1 MKANFFYLMLAALGF
16 VACSHNEDLGT
27 LVPEN
32 EIPSFKFET
41 LKSHQAK
48 NVTRSA
54 DDEVVEN
61 DNQEDPEEITI
72 IICSWD
78 EWGRTSRN
86 CRGFGLCHFQWFPD
100 WNSLVEE
107 TEEREDM
114 AESIITEEVADDPF
128 VAEVK
133 EDTLGNRYMDIV
145 LAEPIGASNISNM
158 PSLNL
163 DTDVYSE
170 NPIQNDSLETYVV
183 LKQGTYEFNPSLG
196 SYGGYR
202 VDVEK

>member
-1 MKANFFYLMLAALGF
+1 MKTKQLLFMLAALGF

-27 LVPEN
+27 FVPES
-32 EIPSFKFET
+32 EIPGFKFET
-41 LKSHQAK
+41 LKSYQAK

-54 DDEVVEN
+54 DYEVVEN
-61 DNQEDPEEITI
+61 DNQEEPEEITI

-78 EWGRTSRN
+78 GWGRTSRN
-86 CRGFGLCHFQWFPD
+86 CTGFGLCHFEWFPN
-100 WNSLVEE
+100 WKSLFEE
-107 TEEREDM
+107 KEERGEMD
-114 AESIITEEVADDPF
+114 ESIITEEVADDPF

-163 DTDVYSE
+163 DTDVFSE
-170 NPIQNDSLETYVV
+170 NPIQNDSLETYLV
-183 LKQGTYEFNPSLG
+183 LKQGTYEFDPSLG